1 MPAGV
6 RKIPTAMIPPI
17 TAEVVEASPSS
28 RRRPAAELGVVEV
41 AVAIGQEF
49 GYASVEACPAL

>member
-28 RRRPAAELGVVEV
+28 RRRPCAEAGVVEV
-41 AVAIGQEF
+41 AVAMGQEF
-49 GYASVEACPAL
+49 SNLSV

>member
-28 RRRPAAELGVVEV
+28 RRKPCGEEGVVEV
-41 AVAIGQEF
+41 AVVIGQEF
-49 GYASVEACPAL
+49 DSMSA